1 MDNST
6 SHVLGGI
13 VDRLASVKA
22 GIADLQAEKA
32 QLESVLIESGRLAID
47 GTQHR
52 VSVVEVMGRKTTDW
66 KSVAEVLKPSQVLVD
81 TYTTVSDGYTIVRV
95 SARRTS

>member
-32 QLESVLIESGRLAID
+32 QLERVLIDSGRQAVD

-52 VSVVEVMGRKTTDW
+52 AAVVEVLGRKTTDW
-66 KSVAEVLKPSQVLVD
+66 KAVAAVLNPCQALID
-81 TYTTVSDGYTIVRV
+81 TYTEVGDGYTIVRV